1 MAGNRQTDDERT
13 LDPEHT
19 MDPGDVELRTPADDG
34 DDVTDSDHAM
44 LRVRVSLK
52 GRPIRSYT
60 FDKDVITAGRDP
72 DSEIYLDN
80 PGISRHHLRMEK
92 TPNGYYA
99 EDLGSANGSYLNDE
113 PIQKEL
119 LKSDDVLRIGKF
131 SLWISYEEDRRMGD
145 SADKIVSPTTRQGT
159 TVLSTSELETMMAK
173 VRAADD
179 KPTVLQRSAVRPRS
193 GVSKAAFVTWIIVT
207 LLLGAA
213 LGAGAFWVLI
223 R

>member
-1 MAGNRQTDDERT
+1 MAGNRHTDDPRT
-13 LDPEHT
+13 LDPGEPGF
-19 MDPGDVELRTPADDG
+19 DPPAEDVKKNLDG
-34 DDVTDSDHAM
+34 TDTEHAM

-52 GRPIRSYT
+52 GRPIRSHT

-72 DSEIYLDN
+72 DSDIYLDN

-92 TPNGYYA
+92 TRNGYYA

-119 LKSDDVLRIGKF
+119 LRNDDLIRIGKF
-131 SLWISYEEDRRMGD
+131 SLWISYEEDRRAADGQ
-145 SADKIVSPTTRQGT
+145 DKISSPPPQQGT

-179 KPTVLQRSAVRPRS
+179 KPTVPERPAVRPHP
-193 GVSKAAFVTWIIVT
+193 GVSKSVFVTWIIAT

-213 LGAGAFWVLI
+213 LGAATLWLLA